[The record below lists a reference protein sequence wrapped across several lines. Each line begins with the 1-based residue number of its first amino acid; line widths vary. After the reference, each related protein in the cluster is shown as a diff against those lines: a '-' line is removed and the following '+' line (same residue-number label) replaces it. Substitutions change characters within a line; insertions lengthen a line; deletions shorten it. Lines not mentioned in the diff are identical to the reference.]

1 MPVTLRQRLDCHY
14 CGQRSKQTPGKKR
27 GGRFQCEHCL
37 AVNFFD
43 ENGEIADVPLEEA
56 APAQDLPQP
65 VEADPL
71 ADGFSARDSI
81 FCSTCLKNQHI
92 FNYTLS
98 QYLPDPEEP
107 DYDRLEAE
115 LPEYKKGLEQ
125 RYPQCCAKCEPR
137 VRAQLQ
143 EATYNARSDHLR
155 RVLEKSRQRRI
166 ASRWGWR
173 SLLVN
178 AAGLGYFASLTA
190 QILWHLYGSQISSIS
205 PLEVNQPA
213 ECVRQRAFHSSCL
226 DATEPLVGLSLVLG
240 LLCVWWNPKWQE
252 KLVNSEGRLIGL
264 HQYYLMQLV
273 LLGLRFS
280 AWIII
285 FHLPVSLWVK
295 AMLHA
300 CFAVA
305 LSVLAGWSVTRIVK
319 VRFAPPINWHQ
330 DPAPLLTNQQ
340 FIPPGRSESQGTQP
354 LQDRPFSVDSLAQ
367 PSKPTYQPWDPPT
380 PPPDAADAMDWTPT
394 QRTFQPQPKQVR
406 YQSLD
411 RTPFHGTLPALNAR
425 GVLKNNQNQKQPGR
439 EAIGLPPG
447 FFDKPKTTTLP
458 PRQTALAS
466 EAMAQ
471 PTFFGHT
478 RESDT
483 GLEDIF
489 DSVFSLRDR
498 SSGED
503 PPTSARTPKLVRDFG
518 RHQTDTFEV
527 PPTTNG
533 ASTLA
538 LFRGISIFFILIGLA
553 SWILEAALLS
563 QTSQLGYYLVLSS
576 TSIPIGH
583 IMISL
588 YKNGARNHSLNLFLY
603 AFEATAL
610 IAVAKLREP
619 FGDLL
624 RDLWDKLAI
633 GAVALLLPQEYLAL
647 NRSYSRSSS
656 EHWNMAQ
663 NSAPARRESKQP
675 GQTPISE
682 PTMAE
687 KSRAIMPGL
696 VRAESNESIET
707 RPSMTT
713 DSDPRE
719 SSPWDSPLKAQNE
732 RFDYFDTMQPQTYT
746 RSNTRRASSRPQQA
760 QKRNEPILSSGGSRP
775 ATTQPFGLDVLMPPP
790 GDGLSGDHSTGL
802 TNTFQRN
809 LKLSTPAQNPI
820 ASANPRRRL

>member
-14 CGQRSKQTPGKKR
+14 CGRRSKQTPGKKR

-56 APAQDLPQP
+56 APAQQLAQP
-65 VEADPL
+65 VETDPL
-71 ADGFSARDSI
+71 TDVFSARDSI

-92 FNYTLS
+92 FSYTLS
-98 QYLPDPEEP
+98 QYLPDPEHP
-107 DYDRLEAE
+107 DYDRLEKE

-125 RYPQCCAKCEPR
+125 RYPQCCSKCEPK

-178 AAGLGYFASLTA
+178 AAGLGYFASLAVQVT
-190 QILWHLYGSQISSIS
+190 WHLYGSQITSIATV
-205 PLEVNQPA
+205 EVIRPA
-213 ECVRQRAFHSSCL
+213 ECLRQGSLHSSCL
-226 DATEPLVGLSLVLG
+226 DATEPLVELSLVLG

-252 KLVNSEGRLIGL
+252 KLLNSEGRLVGL

-305 LSVLAGWSVTRIVK
+305 LSVLAGWSVTRIVQ

-340 FIPPGRSESQGTQP
+340 FVPSGRSESQSQP
-354 LQDRPFSVDSLAQ
+354 LRDRPFSVDSLAQ

-380 PPPDAADAMDWTPT
+380 PPPDPAEAMDWTPT

-406 YQSLD
+406 YQSVEP
-411 RTPFHGTLPALNAR
+411 TPFHGRLPALNSR
-425 GVLKNNQNQKQPGR
+425 GVSKNNQNQKLPGR
-439 EAIGLPPG
+439 DAIGLPPG
-447 FFDKPKTTTLP
+447 FFDKPKTTALP
-458 PRQTALAS
+458 PRQTAAAS
-466 EAMAQ
+466 ETMAQ
-471 PTFFGHT
+471 PTFFGHN

-503 PPTSARTPKLVRDFG
+503 PPASARTTQLVRDFG

-527 PPTTNG
+527 HPMTNG
-533 ASTLA
+533 VSPLA
-538 LFRGISIFFILIGLA
+538 LFSGIAIFFILIGLA
-553 SWILEAALLS
+553 FWILEAAI
-563 QTSQLGYYLVLSS
+563 TSTTPQLGYYLVLSS
-576 TSIPIGH
+576 TAIPIGH
-583 IMISL
+583 IMIGLYRDGAHKRSL
-588 YKNGARNHSLNLFLY
+588 KLFLY
-603 AFEATAL
+603 AFEAIAL

-647 NRSYSRSSS
+647 NRSYSPPSSRQ
-656 EHWNMAQ
+656 WNTPQ
-663 NSAPARRESKQP
+663 NPVPTRRKPKQS
-675 GQTPISE
+675 GQKPISE
-682 PTMAE
+682 TAMAE
-687 KSRAIMPGL
+687 NSSAIMPGL
-696 VRAESNESIET
+696 VRAESNESIGT
-707 RPSMTT
+707 RPSIST
-713 DSDPRE
+713 DSEPRE
-719 SSPWDSPLKAQNE
+719 SSPWDSPLKPQNE
-732 RFDYFDTMQPQTYT
+732 RFDYFDTMKPQTYT
-746 RSNTRRASSRPQQA
+746 KSNTRPQA
-760 QKRNEPILSSGGSRP
+760 QKWNAPLLSSGGSRL
-775 ATTQPFGLDVLMPPP
+775 ATTQPFGLDAPMPPP
-790 GDGLSGDHSTGL
+790 DNDRSTGL
-802 TNTFQRN
+802 TNTFRRN
-809 LKLSTPAQNPI
+809 LKLSAPAKHPGAG
-820 ASANPRRRL
+820 ASPRRRL